1 MDPANPMN
9 NIYARFSWTEISE
22 AAKKV
27 LDSPMMK
34 GVTLHTGWK

>member
-9 NIYARFSWTEISE
+9 NVCIDFEWEEIGN

-27 LDSPMMK
+27 LDSPMMRD
-34 GVTLHTGWK
+34 VSSISWE